1 MNFFTI
7 KRINR
12 QKTMQ
17 QQTFVPVFPSVKD
30 FVNHLNQ
37 FVKMLIKNGLPYEL
51 VLPIFE
57 QVKQNFLKQ
66 FLSEINARTVSAAGS
81 SINFEFGIMRA
92 RNRAVTFDCIRAIL
106 ELTIS
111 DRCVVYLPETFK
123 TSDTQ
128 FLSLIYDDECHHS
141 VYFIDG
147 IFRTMNLSGIREQ
160 HGRDHIVV
168 ARTIFVN
175 ANQ

>member
-1 MNFFTI
+1 
-7 KRINR
+7 
-12 QKTMQ
+12 MQ

-81 SINFEFGIMRA
+81 SRNLEFGIMRA

-128 FLSLIYDDECHHS
+128 FLSRITYDDECGHNIH
-141 VYFIDG
+141 FIDG
-147 IFRTMNLSGIREQ
+147 MFKTMNLSGIREQ

-175 ANQ
+175 ANP